1 MSDLRDSL
9 VQSGTLIGYLNT
21 IVYAHNYN
29 DLSNKPQI
37 NGVTLQGDVTPS
49 ELGLVTPATE
59 AVQSVNGETGNV
71 VLDGNDIYYD
81 SNNTVNEQI
90 DAVAA
95 SINYPVTS
103 VNEKTGAVVLNGMD
117 IDYDS
122 SYTINQKI
130 DAVAADIPVVPVQSV
145 NGETG
150 DVVLDGDDIAYN
162 SSLSVNQKI
171 DAVESSIPVVD
182 YPVTS
187 VAGKTGVVELYA
199 SDIMIQDTAS
209 GAVASFD
216 TSLVKPLVDCTTEAG
231 ATKVIKTS
239 GNADIAACIRGLFL
253 GTHKFVKLGDLS
265 SSGWNYDSTNLRFY
279 HSVSD
284 CKANTPQ
291 RAYTNG
297 CVLSNSYEPAFTTGE
312 VIYATMITE
321 IADMDNIFWLYTF
334 QNGNQSIQFKDTDY
348 TTIESFVN
356 SVKDVYWIYEL
367 ETPVTPTITQAEFET
382 LCTAFNIQGLI
393 TDLPLTDNPTTYTGI
408 NNFFADSGDIS
419 VTYLETIKEY
429 IDKVVAP

>member
-9 VQSGTLIGYLNT
+9 VQSGTLVGYLNT

-71 VLDGNDIYYD
+71 VLDGNDIDYD
-81 SNNTVNEQI
+81 STKTINQQI

-103 VNEKTGAVVLNGMD
+103 VNEKTGAVVLDGMD

-187 VAGKTGVVELYA
+187 VAGKTGAVELYA

-209 GAVASFD
+209 GAVASFT
-216 TSLVKPLVDCTTEAG
+216 TSLVKPLVNCTTEAG
-231 ATKVIKTS
+231 ATTVTRCGKNLIDTS
-239 GNADIAACIRGLFL
+239 
-253 GTHKFVKLGDLS
+253 KLGDGYI
-265 SSGWNYDSTNLRFY
+265 SGTGSIIQPSAT
-279 HSVSD
+279 SQQ
-284 CKANTPQ
+284 K
-291 RAYTNG
+291 YTNYFPCKENDIVTITTAFPEPHEAWIAICYYDNAKG
-297 CVLSNSYEPAFTTGE
+297 FISRDAETMANVTTYSRTLTIPNGVSYFIVTYRTYGSITNQLE
-312 VIYATMITE
+312 VGPTATAYE
-321 IADMDNIFWLYTF
+321 AY
-334 QNGNQSIQFKDTDY
+334 NGTDY
-348 TTIESFVN
+348 PISDIDIITTLQGVN
-356 SVKDVYWIYEL
+356 
-367 ETPVTPTITQAEFET
+367 
-382 LCTAFNIQGLI
+382 NIWAVI
-393 TDLPLTDNPTTYTGI
+393 
-408 NNFFADSGDIS
+408 GDIS

-429 IDKVVAP
+429 IDKAVAT